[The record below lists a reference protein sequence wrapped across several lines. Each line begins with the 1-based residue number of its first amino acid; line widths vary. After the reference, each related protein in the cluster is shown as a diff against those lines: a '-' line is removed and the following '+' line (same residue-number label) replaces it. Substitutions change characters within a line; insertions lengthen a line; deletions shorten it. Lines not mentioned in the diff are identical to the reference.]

1 MHIAVA
7 AFSCMLHVA
16 PPQRTTIGFRC
27 NTVQHNN
34 GLANFHVFFGCSR
47 KSSRIVCC
55 RMRLEALTSSRFTT
69 RSNLPLVQI
78 ISAKNFEHELT
89 CVCFFIFVQL
99 LYLPFFPGWLPLQHQ
114 AEDVSEESLH
124 FDINAASYFAELHEI
139 SHFSAFLLLL
149 LSFLLILLFAN
160 LSLVCLVLVLFRKK
174 NWCAHVFPTA
184 YSSSNVQYVRYEQD
198 CRRVTLYNVHKV

>member
-16 PPQRTTIGFRC
+16 SPHRTTIGFRC

-139 SHFSAFLLLL
+139 SHFSAFFTFITIFFTY
-149 LSFLLILLFAN
+149 SIICQ
-160 LSLVCLVLVLFRKK
+160 LVACLPCARFISQKK
-174 NWCAHVFPTA
+174 LMRTCFPNSVFIFKRPICALWTRLPPRHFI
-184 YSSSNVQYVRYEQD
+184 
-198 CRRVTLYNVHKV
+198 